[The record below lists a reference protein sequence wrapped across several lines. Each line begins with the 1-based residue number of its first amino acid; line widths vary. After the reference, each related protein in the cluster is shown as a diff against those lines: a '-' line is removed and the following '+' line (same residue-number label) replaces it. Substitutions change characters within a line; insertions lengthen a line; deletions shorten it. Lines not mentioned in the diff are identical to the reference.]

1 MIIVPVSD
9 KQTKKQFH
17 DTARKIYKDS
27 KYWICPLDD
36 AIDKIFDPKRNVF
49 FNHGDAMRWIL
60 KDDNGNLIGRIG
72 AFINEKKAHNFEQ
85 PTGGTGFFECI
96 NDQEAANKLFDTA
109 KNWLTKRGMEAMDGP
124 INFGENDNFWG
135 LLVEGFNK
143 SPAYGM
149 NYNLPYY
156 QKLFENYGFQFY
168 FEQVTNELDL
178 TKKFPDRFWK
188 IANWVIKKPGFSFE
202 HFKYKDAAKYIDN
215 LKEVYDDA
223 WKYHEN
229 FTPINKDDV
238 YNSLEEAKPIL
249 VEDFVWFAYHEG
261 EPIAFFI
268 MFPDFNQILQHFN
281 GKISGLNI
289 LKFLWLKNQKTM
301 TRARVT
307 IMGVKPKF
315 QRMGIESGIFWHL
328 NEAMKNHPEYKELE
342 LSWVGDFNPKMQRI
356 HQAVGSEFS
365 KRHYTYRKLFHAKKE
380 VNRSSII
387 SKDTKDRE
395 LGKV

>member
-1 MIIVPVSD
+1 MTIIPVND
-9 KQTKKQFH
+9 KKTRKAFH
-17 DTARKIYKDS
+17 DTARRIYKDS

-36 AIDKIFDPKRNVF
+36 TIDKIFDPNRNVF

-60 KDDNGNLIGRIG
+60 KNEKGRLIGRIG
-72 AFINEKKAHNFEQ
+72 AFINEKKAYNFEQ
-85 PTGGTGFFECI
+85 PTGGVGFFECI
-96 NDQEAANKLFDTA
+96 DDQEAANKLFDTA
-109 KNWLTKRGMEAMDGP
+109 KQWLKQRGMEAMDGP

-149 NYNLPYY
+149 NYNHPYY

-168 FEQVTNELDL
+168 FEQVTNVLDL
-178 TKKFPDRFWK
+178 KKKFPERFWK
-188 IANWVIKKPGFSFE
+188 IANWIIQKPGFTFE
-202 HFKYKDAAKYIDN
+202 HFKYKKADKYIND

-249 VEDFVWFAYHEG
+249 VEDFVWFAYHDG

-281 GKISGLNI
+281 GKIAGLNI
-289 LKFLWLKNQKTM
+289 LKFLWLKNRKTISR
-301 TRARVT
+301 TRVT
-307 IMGVKPKF
+307 IMGVKPRF

-328 NEAMKNHPEYKELE
+328 SHAMNKHPEYTELE

-356 HQAVGSEFS
+356 HKAVGSEFS
-365 KRHYTYRKLFHAKKE
+365 KRHYTYRKLFDSQKE

-395 LGKV
+395 IKNK

>member
-1 MIIVPVSD
+1 MTIIPVTD
-9 KQTKKQFH
+9 KKTKKQFH
-17 DTARKIYKDS
+17 DTARKIYRDS

-49 FNHGDAMRWIL
+49 FNHGDATRWIL
-60 KDDNGNLIGRIG
+60 KNDKDELIGRIG
-72 AFINEKKAHNFEQ
+72 AFINEKKAYNFEQ
-85 PTGGTGFFECI
+85 PTGGCGFFECI
-96 NDQEAANKLFDTA
+96 NDPAAANLLFDTA
-109 KNWLTKRGMEAMDGP
+109 KQWLKERGMEAMDGP

-135 LLVEGFNK
+135 LLVEGFDK

-149 NYNLPYY
+149 NYNHSYY

-168 FEQVTNELDL
+168 FEQVTNVLDL
-178 TKKFPDRFWK
+178 NKKFPERFWK
-188 IANWVIKKPGFSFE
+188 IAEWITQKPGFSFE
-202 HFKYKDAAKYIDN
+202 HFKYEEAERYIDN

-229 FTPINKDDV
+229 FTPINKTDI
-238 YNSLEEAKPIL
+238 YNSMEEAKPIL
-249 VEDFVWFAYHEG
+249 VEDFVWFAYHNG
-261 EPIAFFI
+261 EPIAFLI

-289 LKFLWLKNQKTM
+289 LKFLWLKNRKTM

-315 QRMGIESGIFWHL
+315 QRMGIESGIFWHM

-342 LSWVGDFNPKMQRI
+342 LSWVGDFNPKMRRI
-356 HQAVGSEFS
+356 HTAVGSEFS
-365 KRHYTYRKLFHAKKE
+365 KRHYTYRKIFDPVKD
-380 VNRSSII
+380 VSRSSII

-395 LGKV
+395 MGKK